1 MFSFACQKRTRKA
14 PATFEAREARIK
26 GYSPLLIPK
35 EMGSI
40 QKIQV
45 APLEDFCVTPI
56 SSRLRDEPYGQVY
69 ALSAA
74 RQLQADSSNMPFPVT
89 TLSREKV
96 NSKSPQAFRI
106 YKFKKYISAEHAQ
119 SETEGILNHLL
130 EETRKYMN
138 HLGDYDVIVIGAG
151 HAGIEAAHAAA
162 TLGART
168 AVFTM
173 SLDAIGNM
181 PCNPSIGGTAKGTL
195 VRELDAL
202 GGVMGLAADATYLQS
217 RMLNKGKGPAVHA
230 LRVQTDRKRYHE
242 YMKHALEL
250 TPGLAIHQ
258 AEVVSIETENGRV
271 KGVVTQL
278 NGEYSAKCVVIATGT
293 NLGGKI
299 FVGDAWYASGPDG
312 MHAANALTDSLKA
325 AGLPLRRFKTGTPA
339 RVHRR
344 SIDFSKLECQPG
356 DPDNELQPFSFMTD
370 APMHNKVEC
379 WIAYTNP
386 ETHRI
391 ILDNI
396 QRSPLYGGMIEG
408 VGPRY
413 CPSIEDKVV
422 RFAGKDR
429 HPIFVEPCGE
439 NTEEMYLQGASSSLP
454 EDVQNA
460 FYRSIKGFE
469 NIEIMRPAYAI
480 EYDCVDPTSLEAT
493 LESKVVR
500 GLYGAGQ
507 FNGTSGYEEAAAQG
521 LLAGLNAARNAL
533 GKEQLILPR
542 HTSYLG
548 TLVDDLVTKGVM
560 DPYRMM
566 TSRSEYRL
574 TLRQDNA
581 DQRLTPIGREY
592 GLVQDDRWAKYQH
605 TQSILEAERRR
616 LHETHLRT
624 ADLRTAMEAAGLAP
638 AAEGGIAEE
647 LLRRPEISYPLLAGV
662 IGWGEQITPMLAE
675 RLETEIKYA
684 GYIARQDRMI
694 RDVARH
700 EKTLIPD
707 DFEYSNLTGLT
718 LEAREK
724 LARIRPKNLG
734 QAGRIPGVSP
744 SDVAQLSIA
753 LAARGK

>member
-26 GYSPLLIPK
+26 GYSPLIIPK

-56 SSRLRDEPYGQVY
+56 CSRLRDEPYGQVY

-616 LHETHLRT
+616 LRETHLRT

-707 DFEYSNLTGLT
+707 DFEYSDLTGLT

>member
-1 MFSFACQKRTRKA
+1 MKYFAG
-14 PATFEAREARIK
+14 E
-26 GYSPLLIPK
+26 
-35 EMGSI
+35 
-40 QKIQV
+40 
-45 APLEDFCVTPI
+45 
-56 SSRLRDEPYGQVY
+56 
-69 ALSAA
+69 
-74 RQLQADSSNMPFPVT
+74 
-89 TLSREKV
+89 
-96 NSKSPQAFRI
+96 
-106 YKFKKYISAEHAQ
+106 
-119 SETEGILNHLL
+119 
-130 EETRKYMN
+130 
-138 HLGDYDVIVIGAG
+138 YDVAVIGAG
-151 HAGIEAAHAAA
+151 HAGIEAALAAA
-162 TLGART
+162 RLGCKT
-168 AVFTM
+168 AVFTINM
-173 SLDAIGNM
+173 DAVGNC

-258 AEVVSIETENGRV
+258 AEVVGIEVENGHV

-278 NGEYSAKCVVIATGT
+278 NGEYRAKCVVIATGT

-312 MHAANALTDSLKA
+312 MHAANALTESLKA

-356 DPDNELQPFSFMTD
+356 DPDSELQPFSFLTD

-460 FYRSIKGFE
+460 FYRSIQGFE
-469 NIEIMRPAYAI
+469 HIEIMRPAYAI
-480 EYDCVDPTSLEAT
+480 EYDCVDPTTLKPT
-493 LESKVVR
+493 LESKVV
-500 GLYGAGQ
+500 GGIYGAGQ

-521 LLAGLNAARNAL
+521 LLAGLNAARHAL
-533 GKEQLILPR
+533 GREELVLAR

-574 TLRQDNA
+574 SLRQDNA
-581 DQRLTPIGREY
+581 DERLTPIGREY
-592 GLVQDDRWAKYQH
+592 GLVDDDRWALFCRDREVKQVELH
-605 TQSILEAERRR
+605 RLETTSIKL
-616 LHETHLRT
+616 
-624 ADLRTAMEAAGLAP
+624 ADLRAAAP
-638 AAEGGIAEE
+638 EGAELGEIGGSAIE
-647 LLRRPEISYPLLAGV
+647 LMRRPYISYDLIAKV
-662 IGWGEQITPMLAE
+662 IGRGEGVTPAMAQ
-675 RLETEIKYA
+675 RIETEIRYA
-684 GYIARQDRMI
+684 GYIAREERII
-694 RDVARH
+694 RDIQRH
-700 EKTLIPD
+700 ENVKIPD
-707 DFEYSNLTGLT
+707 DFDYAPIETMT
-718 LEAREK
+718 LESREK
-724 LARIRPKNLG
+724 LTKIRPRTLA

-744 SDVAQLSIA
+744 SDLAQLSIV
-753 LAARGK
+753 LLKLK

>member
-1 MFSFACQKRTRKA
+1 M
-14 PATFEAREARIK
+14 
-26 GYSPLLIPK
+26 
-35 EMGSI
+35 I
-40 QKIQV
+40 Q
-45 APLEDFCVTPI
+45 
-56 SSRLRDEPYGQVY
+56 
-69 ALSAA
+69 
-74 RQLQADSSNMPFPVT
+74 
-89 TLSREKV
+89 
-96 NSKSPQAFRI
+96 
-106 YKFKKYISAEHAQ
+106 
-119 SETEGILNHLL
+119 
-130 EETRKYMN
+130 
-138 HLGDYDVIVIGAG
+138 LGEYDVIVIGAG

-162 TLGART
+162 VLGAKT

-173 SLDAIGNM
+173 SLDAVGNM

-195 VRELDAL
+195 VREVDAL
-202 GGVMGLAADATYLQS
+202 GGLMGLAADATYLQS
-217 RMLNKGKGPAVHA
+217 RMLNRGKGPAVHA
-230 LRVQTDRKRYHE
+230 LRVQTDRKRYHM
-242 YMKHALEL
+242 YMKHALEQ

-258 AEVVSIETENGRV
+258 AEITDILVEQGRV
-271 KGVVTQL
+271 AGVVTQL
-278 NGEYSAKCVVIATGT
+278 HGVYKAKCVVIATGT

-312 MHAANALTDSLKA
+312 MHASTALTESLKA

-344 SIDFSKLECQPG
+344 SIDFDKLERQPG
-356 DPDNELQPFSFMTD
+356 DPDDQLQPFSFMTD
-370 APMHNKVEC
+370 APMHNRVEC
-379 WIAYTNP
+379 WVAYTNP
-386 ETHRI
+386 ETHKI

-396 QRSPLYGGMIEG
+396 HRSPLYGGMIEG

-429 HPIFVEPCGE
+429 HPLFVEPCGE
-439 NTEEMYLQGASSSLP
+439 DTEEMYLQGASSSLP

-460 FYRSIKGFE
+460 FYHSIRGFE
-469 NIEIMRPAYAI
+469 HLEIMRPAYAI
-480 EYDCVDPTSLEAT
+480 EYDCVDPTSLEPT
-493 LESKVVR
+493 LESKIVR

-533 GKEQLILPR
+533 GLSQLVLPR
-542 HTSYLG
+542 QSSYLG

-592 GLVQDDRWAKYQH
+592 GLVGEDRWEKYQH
-605 TQSILEAERRR
+605 TQALLEAERRR
-616 LHETHLRT
+616 LQETHLKT
-624 ADLRTAMEAAGLAP
+624 EPLREAMVAAGLTP
-638 AAEGGIAEE
+638 AQQGGVAAE
-647 LLRRPEISYPLLAGV
+647 LLRRPEISYPLVAGI
-662 IGWGEQITPMLAE
+662 IGWGEGITPLLAE

-694 RDVARH
+694 HEVARQ
-700 EKTLIPD
+700 EKTLIPA
-707 DFEYSNLTGLT
+707 DFDYQGLTGLT

-724 LARIRPKNLG
+724 LAKIRPRNLG
-734 QAGRIPGVSP
+734 QAGRVPGVSP
-744 SDVAQLSIA
+744 SDIAQLSIA
-753 LAARGK
+753 LAAARAQQAKKEESPRD